1 MACISRRASTS
12 VIFPAVARAL
22 SASRRQW
29 SASYVGCTT
38 SPHLPPPSRER
49 QIFRSVPIRNF
60 NNGYGIF
67 HADPRARTWN
77 WRLLTNWRARTS
89 SAKFIAI
96 RNGARPQD
104 ARAMRKMRLGSTL
117 PHRERERDP
126 DTDRRQAAHDQC
138 EPGNLAN
145 LGRDRSP
152 HRCTPASP
160 VPMNWDWGRW
170 VP

>member
-49 QIFRSVPIRNF
+49 QIFRSVPNRNF

-67 HADPRARTWN
+67 HAGRRARTWN
-77 WRLLTNWRARTS
+77 WRLFTNWRARTS
-89 SAKFIAI
+89 AAKFITIA
-96 RNGARPQD
+96 
-104 ARAMRKMRLGSTL
+104 
-117 PHRERERDP
+117 RERVHRTHELCGRC
-126 DTDRRQAAHDQC
+126 DRVRHYPTVSANAIPTLTADRPPTINASQAISRTSDAIDLHIAAL
-138 EPGNLAN
+138 P
-145 LGRDRSP
+145 
-152 HRCTPASP
+152 P
-160 VPMNWDWGRW
+160 VLCR
-170 VP
+170 